1 MLVEGMCSVTT
12 IITHYVILLVT
23 HFVSPLYSEKES
35 QRLSTT
41 KRTFPKLGI
50 LELGLL
56 NELRKVK
63 FEEGT
68 SPKLEKV
75 IIEDCH
81 SDLTICGISSLQSL
95 KEILHFTRRKLVKVD
110 RRQATTECGD
120 TWQPSVVA
128 SGAEP
133 KQQL

>member
-1 MLVEGMCSVTT
+1 MREAKEAAAV
-12 IITHYVILLVT
+12 
-23 HFVSPLYSEKES
+23 LYNEKES

-95 KEILHFTRRKLVKVD
+95 EEILHFTRRKLVKVD
-110 RRQATTECGD
+110 RPHQNVETHGSHPLLQAEQSQSSHD
-120 TWQPSVVA
+120 
-128 SGAEP
+128 
-133 KQQL
+133 